1 MINGIGDQA
10 FITAFL
16 NEDEIEEA
24 QETYEKY
31 QKAKK
36 SGDKKAAKK
45 HRRTLKAFEREQ
57 LESVQRLIDADSVKN
72 GGTGALEAW
81 FDKIINL
88 NPDSDQYLSQ
98 LSDEEALYEL
108 QSGVGKEFYQKYNKF
123 GRAWFMTQ
131 FGPGETE
138 EDVEYYEN
146 RAVEDIRTELGRLGI
161 DPDTVDV
168 EGMVDQYYLNGYQ
181 NGENRQLFNEA
192 LINNFGGEGIVEEN
206 LNYGDELRK
215 AALANGVRRDE
226 SWFQNAEQRIALG
239 DANLNMYDEE
249 FRNEA
254 ASRYPLFTQKLQGGE
269 SLWDISSPWRQA
281 LQDVLEYS
289 PTDIFDPHLAYAME
303 GQMGDDGTPG
313 AMTLYDYKKYLR
325 NQPEW
330 EKTTNGRKT
339 IDNTLSD
346 IATMFGIGF

>member
-10 FITAFL
+10 FMTAFL

-24 QETYEKY
+24 QDIFDRLQDAEKAGNKK
-31 QKAKK
+31 KAKRLEK
-36 SGDKKAAKK
+36 RLESFNKK
-45 HRRTLKAFEREQ
+45 Q
-57 LESVQRLIDADSVKN
+57 LESVQALIEADSVKN

-81 FDKIINL
+81 FNKIINL
-88 NPDSDQYLSQ
+88 DPDSDQYLSQ
-98 LSDEEALYEL
+98 LSDEEALAEL
-108 QSGVGKEFYQKYNKF
+108 QSGVGKEFYEKYNKY

-131 FGPGETE
+131 YGPGDSD
-138 EDVEYYEN
+138 EDVEYYKQ
-146 RAVEDIRTELGRLGI
+146 RAEEDIRTELGRLGI
-161 DPDTVDV
+161 DPDGVDV
-168 EGMVDQYYLNGYQ
+168 SGMVDEYYLNGYQ
-181 NGENRQLFNEA
+181 AGENRELFNKA
-192 LINNFGGEGIVEEN
+192 LITKYGDGGVIETQR
-206 LNYGDELRK
+206 NYGDELRA

-239 DANLNMYDEE
+239 DTNLNMYEEE

-254 ASRYPLFTQKLQGGE
+254 ASRYPLFTQKLQSGE
-269 SLWDISSPWRQA
+269 NLWDIASPWRQA

-303 GQMGDDGTPG
+303 GQMGDDGMPS

-339 IDNTLSD
+339 IDSTLSD
-346 IATMFGIGF
+346 LATMFGIGF

>member
-24 QETYEKY
+24 QDLYDRY
-31 QKAKK
+31 QKAQE
-36 SGDKKAAKK
+36 SGNKDKAKRLEK
-45 HRRTLKAFEREQ
+45 RLGKFNDKQ
-57 LESVQRLIDADSVKN
+57 LASVQRLIDADSVEK
-72 GGTGALEAW
+72 GGTGALKAW
-81 FDKIINL
+81 FDKIVNL
-88 NPDSDQYLSQ
+88 DPDSDQYLSQ
-98 LSDEEALYEL
+98 LSDDEALAEL

-131 FGPGETE
+131 YGPGETE
-138 EDVEYYEN
+138 EDVKYYEN

-161 DPDTVDV
+161 NPDTVDV
-168 EGMVDQYYLNGYQ
+168 AGMVDQYYLNGYQ
-181 NGENRQLFNEA
+181 NGENRQLFNQA
-192 LINNFGGEGIVEEN
+192 LINNFGGEGVVEEN
-206 LNYGDELRK
+206 LDYGEELRK

-226 SWFQNAEQRIALG
+226 SWFQNAEKRIALG
-239 DANLNMYDEE
+239 DANLNAYEEE

-254 ASRYPLFTQKLQGGE
+254 ASRYPLFTQKLQAGE

-339 IDNTLSD
+339 IDSTLSD